1 MATDFNTEANYFDL
15 KGVMLV
21 ANDAEHAEEG
31 REAGDD
37 HGIVQTTDAEGHQ
50 IEMVAGHEVH
60 DGGSAGMPQLD
71 VSTYSNQIFWLVLS
85 LVAVYFLFARIAIP
99 RIRGTLEQRGQTIQ
113 RDLDRAAEMKMKA
126 EEAEEAYKQALID
139 ARAKAHEISE
149 KTKADIQADLDA
161 ASAEADAEI
170 AKQATASSKRI
181 AKLQK
186 DAEASVKDI
195 ATDVAKSLVDAIA
208 PGAGDDK
215 ALASA
220 VAKVL
225 KG

>member
-1 MATDFNTEANYFDL
+1 MATDMDTEANYFDL
-15 KGVMLV
+15 SGVVLA
-21 ANDAEHAEEG
+21 ANDSDHAEEG
-31 REAGDD
+31 HDAEAASDGEHAAED
-37 HGIVQTTDAEGHQ
+37 HGATHSEVGHDAH
-50 IEMVAGHEVH
+50 
-60 DGGSAGMPQLD
+60 GSAGMPQLD
-71 VSTYSNQIFWLVLS
+71 TSTYSNQIFWLVLC

-149 KTKADIQADLDA
+149 KTKADIQAELDE
-161 ASAEADAEI
+161 ASAVADAEI
-170 AKQATASSKRI
+170 AKQASASSKRI

-195 ATDVAKSLVDAIA
+195 ATDVAKALVDAIA
-208 PGAGDDK
+208 PGSSDDK
-215 ALASA
+215 ALLSA
-220 VAKVL
+220 VDKVL